1 MSTNIGAHARL
12 FAACTLILLV
22 AVSAKPAFA
31 AKLLDDEQLDVVT
44 AGAESSALE
53 EIVVHA
59 TRLTAGGRKVT
70 AEGTIG
76 VQNAAGAPS
85 AADLVL
91 RDSAQS
97 NLQALINVNAVNSVV
112 NVLLNLNITI
122 DSNVGEI
129 RQLNLTNP

>member
-1 MSTNIGAHARL
+1 MSTKIGAHATL

-22 AVSAKPAFA
+22 SARPAVA
-31 AKLLDDEQLDVVT
+31 AELLDDEQLDVVT

-76 VQNAAGAPS
+76 VQNAADAPS
-85 AADLVL
+85 AADLLL
-91 RDSAQS
+91 RDSAQA

>member
-1 MSTNIGAHARL
+1 MPTKTGAQTRL
-12 FAACTLILLV
+12 PAVCVLTLLA
-22 AVSAKPAFA
+22 AVSARPALTA
-31 AKLLDDEQLDVVT
+31 ELLNDEQLDVVT

-76 VQNAAGAPS
+76 VQKTGDAPS
-85 AADLVL
+85 AADLLL

-122 DSNVGEI
+122 DSDVGEI
-129 RQLNLTNP
+129 RQLNLTSP